1 MGAAQPKPEAAEGED
16 DFQHIDT
23 GDSLKVK
30 QVLDEA
36 CHQAVLAM
44 RYEEVHAIDNL
55 KICMMVIAC
64 LFACAA
70 QFNPIPFPKVRP
82 ILGVCCGG
90 YFVFS
95 GVHQLVVKYIE
106 RDIVV
111 VTKPKKGAA
120 HGLRVRTDFPKFQDL
135 FTLIVENDAP
145 NSAEFEE
152 KHCVG
157 KFFDEGGYF
166 WEAGFADTVQKMVAK
181 FEAKKEQ

>member
-1 MGAAQPKPEAAEGED
+1 MGASQPKPEAAEGED
-16 DFQHIDT
+16 DYQHTDT

-30 QVLDEA
+30 QILDEA
-36 CHQAVLAM
+36 TVKAVLAKG
-44 RYEEVHAIDNL
+44 YDEVHFIDNL
-55 KICMMVIAC
+55 KISLMIIAC

-95 GVHQLVVKYIE
+95 GIHQLVVKYVE
-106 RDIVV
+106 RDIVLI
-111 VTKPKKGAA
+111 THPKNAE

-135 FTLIVENDAP
+135 FTIIVEYDTPDAP
-145 NSAEFEE
+145 PYEE

-157 KFFDEGGYF
+157 KFFDTGGYF

-181 FEAKKEQ
+181 FESKKKQ

>member
-1 MGAAQPKPEAAEGED
+1 M
-16 DFQHIDT
+16 I
-23 GDSLKVK
+23 
-30 QVLDEA
+30 
-36 CHQAVLAM
+36 
-44 RYEEVHAIDNL
+44 
-55 KICMMVIAC
+55 IAC

-95 GVHQLVVKYIE
+95 GIHQLVVKYVE
-106 RDIVV
+106 RDIVLI
-111 VTKPKKGAA
+111 TKPKNAE

-135 FTLIVENDAP
+135 FTIIVEYDTPDAP
-145 NSAEFEE
+145 PYEE

-157 KFFDEGGYF
+157 KFFDTGGYF

-181 FEAKKEQ
+181 FESKKKQ